1 MSFLEVS
8 KLLNVF
14 DKNQKKELYFL
25 FFLIIISMFLEVFS
39 IGLIV
44 PVMMSILNQDITT
57 LLPLTEPILNYIG
70 SYKNKDLVI
79 FTSLALVCSYFVKNL
94 YLLFFLKIVGDYL
107 AKIERKIKSQ
117 LFNKYISHK
126 HYNYFKTNSS
136 KLLSNI
142 TIDIPIVVTAVRSLL
157 ILLAEGTIALGI
169 FALLFLFEPVMM
181 MFNFILIIIG
191 LFFFNIYSKKKVNNI
206 SIKRKKFT
214 DELFLTLNNSFDS
227 IKEINVFNKNA
238 FFQKIFDKS
247 NSEIYNINKKFHVI
261 QGLPKIFYEF
271 IGVFMLMVLIVFMT
285 LAFKETN
292 MMLSFLALA
301 GASAFRLIPS
311 ANRMLNTYQYLGYAQ
326 KSVQV
331 IKEEL
336 KKDIEIEKQKKH
348 TLSFKDRI
356 SFKDVSFKYDTRNSY
371 VLKNINFELK
381 KPDKILLYGETG
393 AGKSTFVEILLGLL
407 KPTKGRVEVENHD
420 INLNFKE
427 WTKNIGYIPQ
437 KVTLIDGSL
446 LSNIAF
452 GIEKENINKK
462 LLDEAIGL
470 AELDKFIKKLPDGL
484 ETNVGEFGSKLS
496 GGQIQRIGI
505 ARAIYRNPEILILD
519 EATNALDED
528 TEQKVISN
536 LLTKFKDKIMICISH
551 NKALLGKIDYKFKI
565 ENAQLISI

>member
-1 MSFLEVS
+1 M
-8 KLLNVF
+8 
-14 DKNQKKELYFL
+14 
-25 FFLIIISMFLEVFS
+25 
-39 IGLIV
+39 
-44 PVMMSILNQDITT
+44 
-57 LLPLTEPILNYIG
+57 
-70 SYKNKDLVI
+70 
-79 FTSLALVCSYFVKNL
+79 
-94 YLLFFLKIVGDYL
+94 
-107 AKIERKIKSQ
+107 
-117 LFNKYISHK
+117 
-126 HYNYFKTNSS
+126 
-136 KLLSNI
+136 
-142 TIDIPIVVTAVRSLL
+142 
-157 ILLAEGTIALGI
+157 
-169 FALLFLFEPVMM
+169 
-181 MFNFILIIIG
+181 
-191 LFFFNIYSKKKVNNI
+191 
-206 SIKRKKFT
+206 
-214 DELFLTLNNSFDS
+214 
-227 IKEINVFNKNA
+227 
-238 FFQKIFDKS
+238 
-247 NSEIYNINKKFHVI
+247 
-261 QGLPKIFYEF
+261 
-271 IGVFMLMVLIVFMT
+271 
-285 LAFKETN
+285 
-292 MMLSFLALA
+292 
-301 GASAFRLIPS
+301 
-311 ANRMLNTYQYLGYAQ
+311 
-326 KSVQV
+326 
-331 IKEEL
+331 
-336 KKDIEIEKQKKH
+336 
-348 TLSFKDRI
+348 SFKDRI

-437 KVTLIDGSL
+437 KALIDGSL

-462 LLDEAIGL
+462 LFDEAIGL